1 MLNKFYFYH
10 AIGILHFTCK
20 NMICL
25 YGVSESIRLLNY
37 LCSQTFLNKMKT
49 EFNEIANPA
58 TLCRVCM
65 AAEEDHFSN
74 LYEEPPSSQ
83 PPISLHE
90 MLQVICAPVFASS
103 DSSDVPEMPTRVC
116 NVCRDAIIA
125 AFNLHQQ
132 CIESDRRLGELL
144 TFEQEF
150 DYPKSNEELE
160 DFSVVV
166 NEVVMPTE
174 NAGDVSKTCSEC
186 GKAFS
191 RRFTLRRHQRNGV
204 CPGKSNDTNLK
215 DPLFDEYRLPKNCL
229 VCDREFDSQLT
240 LDKHLQSGVCPN
252 KRKKRF
258 VGDGTSKSIRD
269 SKTCAQCGKVF
280 ARRYTLFRHKRTGSC
295 AGTDPKM
302 FLCRLCDKFFNTPNA
317 LQGHR
322 KKCHGSN
329 ADSIISAPGTE
340 FCSEDKMESD
350 ERKPDE
356 VTDGPSM
363 SSKNIV
369 MIKVEALDLMD
380 DNGHENR
387 SFNCAEN
394 TTVKTEN
401 EQALQRVTTEDKKTC
416 SVCSETV
423 EDIAKLKIHMR
434 ICHQLYLCELC
445 DKVFLTRHVLW
456 YHTLKHKEP
465 NVTCSVCGKKLSSKY
480 NLELHMLRHAG
491 KKMHAC
497 ELCSMRFT
505 TSGAKAAH
513 LRIHKKER
521 PFVCDICGK
530 RVVSKASL
538 AKHVKEIHESKQTS
552 RY

>member
-1 MLNKFYFYH
+1 
-10 AIGILHFTCK
+10 
-20 NMICL
+20 
-25 YGVSESIRLLNY
+25 
-37 LCSQTFLNKMKT
+37 MKT

-74 LYEEPPSSQ
+74 LYEESPSSQ

-90 MLQVICAPVFASS
+90 MLQSLH
-103 DSSDVPEMPTRVC
+103 

-144 TFEQEF
+144 TFEKEF
-150 DYPKSNEELE
+150 DFPKSNEELE
-160 DFSVVV
+160 DFPTTVVV
-166 NEVVMPTE
+166 NEIVMPTE
-174 NAGDVSKTCSEC
+174 DAGDVSKTCSEC

-191 RRFTLRRHQRNGV
+191 RRFTLLRHQRNGV
-204 CPGKSNDTNLK
+204 CPGKSNDMNPK
-215 DPLFDEYRLPKNCL
+215 DPLFDECRLPKNCL

-240 LDKHLQSGVCPN
+240 LDKHLQSGYCPN
-252 KRKKRF
+252 KRKK
-258 VGDGTSKSIRD
+258 
-269 SKTCAQCGKVF
+269 
-280 ARRYTLFRHKRTGSC
+280 RHKRTGSC

-302 FLCRLCDKFFNTPNA
+302 FPCRLCDKAFNTPNA

-322 KKCHGSN
+322 RKCHGSN
-329 ADSIISAPGTE
+329 ADSVIWAPEAE
-340 FCSEDKMESD
+340 FCSEDKMASE
-350 ERKPDE
+350 ERKADE
-356 VTDGPSM
+356 
-363 SSKNIV
+363 
-369 MIKVEALDLMD
+369 
-380 DNGHENR
+380 
-387 SFNCAEN
+387 
-394 TTVKTEN
+394 
-401 EQALQRVTTEDKKTC
+401 
-416 SVCSETV
+416 
-423 EDIAKLKIHMR
+423 
-434 ICHQLYLCELC
+434 LYLCELC
-445 DKVFLTRHVLW
+445 DALFLTRHVLW

-480 NLELHMLRHAG
+480 NLELHMLRHTG

-538 AKHVKEIHESKQTS
+538 AKHVKEIHENIRRFVCSVCTRRFTTKSHLSCHMLTHTKEKPYKCKLCPQAYSQTTDLVRHVSRAHWSGKPYPCDRCDESFRLIEGLREHYRVHVQAGEGLSEMAEVRFNSMTIMDKLFAKIKQQRAEES
-552 RY
+552 GNLDSC

>member
-1 MLNKFYFYH
+1 
-10 AIGILHFTCK
+10 
-20 NMICL
+20 
-25 YGVSESIRLLNY
+25 
-37 LCSQTFLNKMKT
+37 MKT

-74 LYEEPPSSQ
+74 LYEESPSGQ

-90 MLQVICAPVFASS
+90 MLQVICAPVFTSS

-144 TFEQEF
+144 TFEKEF
-150 DYPKSNEELE
+150 EFPKSNEELE
-160 DFSVVV
+160 DFPTTVVV
-166 NEVVMPTE
+166 NEIVMPTE
-174 NAGDVSKTCSEC
+174 DAGDVSKTCSE
-186 GKAFS
+186 
-191 RRFTLRRHQRNGV
+191 
-204 CPGKSNDTNLK
+204 
-215 DPLFDEYRLPKNCL
+215 
-229 VCDREFDSQLT
+229 
-240 LDKHLQSGVCPN
+240 
-252 KRKKRF
+252 
-258 VGDGTSKSIRD
+258 
-269 SKTCAQCGKVF
+269 
-280 ARRYTLFRHKRTGSC
+280 HKRTGSC

-302 FLCRLCDKFFNTPNA
+302 FPCRLCDKAFNTPNA

-322 KKCHGSN
+322 RKCHGSN
-329 ADSIISAPGTE
+329 ADSVIWAPEAE
-340 FCSEDKMESD
+340 FCSEDKMASE
-350 ERKPDE
+350 ERKADE

-363 SSKNIV
+363 SSENMV

-387 SFNCAEN
+387 SFNSAEN
-394 TTVKTEN
+394 ITVKTEN
-401 EQALQRVTTEDKKTC
+401 EPTVQRITTADTKTC

-423 EDIAKLKIHMR
+423 EDTSKLKTHMR
-434 ICHQLYLCELC
+434 SCHQLYLCEIC
-445 DKVFLTRHVLW
+445 SAVFLTRHVLW

-538 AKHVKEIHESKQTS
+538 AKHVKEIHENIRRFVCSVCTRRFTTKSHLSCHMLTHTKEKPYKCKLCPQAYSQTTDLVRHVSRAHWSGKPYPCDRCDESFRLIEGLREHYRVHVQAGEGMSEMAEDKATRRTPRTLLAGVRSSVNLNAGPGSKHYAAQ
-552 RY
+552 

>member
-10 AIGILHFTCK
+10 AIGILYFTCK
-20 NMICL
+20 NMISL

-215 DPLFDEYRLPKNCL
+215 DPLFDECRLPKNCL

-445 DKVFLTRHVLW
+445 DTVFLTRHVLW

-538 AKHVKEIHESKQTS
+538 AKHVKEIHESKQTY